1 LPQMP
6 FGLDLIRAHR
16 AHLPQR
22 GRLKQDPRIA
32 ANALRVGPHPPS
44 STVPRR
50 SFAPSACRCFPIGE
64 GLFNNEGTQ
73 QNNESGDNISDVI
86 QENTV
91 NNNPGTVNIGSPV
104 VIKDTGD
111 TTTVNIG

>member
-1 LPQMP
+1 M
-6 FGLDLIRAHR
+6 GEIAMSTKGKWELDLDSLDNITGGTE
-16 AHLPQR
+16 Q
-22 GRLKQDPRIA
+22 
-32 ANALRVGPHPPS
+32 NNS
-44 STVPRR
+44 S
-50 SFAPSACRCFPIGE
+50 
-64 GLFNNEGTQ
+64 NEGTQ

>member
-1 LPQMP
+1 MSTK
-6 FGLDLIRAHR
+6 GKWELDLDSLDNITGGTE
-16 AHLPQR
+16 Q
-22 GRLKQDPRIA
+22 
-32 ANALRVGPHPPS
+32 NNS
-44 STVPRR
+44 S
-50 SFAPSACRCFPIGE
+50 
-64 GLFNNEGTQ
+64 NEGTQ